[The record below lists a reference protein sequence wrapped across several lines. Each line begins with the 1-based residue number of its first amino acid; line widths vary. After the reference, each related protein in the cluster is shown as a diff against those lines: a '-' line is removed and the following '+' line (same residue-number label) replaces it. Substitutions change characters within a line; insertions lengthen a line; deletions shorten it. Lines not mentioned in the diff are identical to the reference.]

1 MAVTRRGDTIYLN
14 DGYSDTA
21 FYVEIATS
29 PYGSDKYRVKAACES
44 DALEMVLRYKLSK
57 GRPYPFQTEELWN
70 NIYGDERWMDDCV
83 YVDPGYWICI
93 SDFIIRRVEDSPG
106 GSRSVRG
113 GSQTRAVRK
122 PVRQTIARRP
132 ATAKP
137 RSSSKRRC

>member
-21 FYVEIATS
+21 FDVEIAS
-29 PYGSDKYRVKAACES
+29 NIDNPEKYRVKARSES
-44 DALEMVLRYKLSK
+44 DALEMVLDYRLSK
-57 GRPYPFQTEELWN
+57 GSHYPFATEDEFN
-70 NIYGDERWMDDCV
+70 RVFGDDSWVDQCT
-83 YVDPGYWICI
+83 YVDRGYWIATT
-93 SDFIIRRVEDSPG
+93 SFIIRRVDRSPR